1 MAITPL
7 ASQPNCNLSFCSHY
21 GGLPVLRLAVEAV
34 EALVLEVLDVHGLL
48 DNPGHWVLVL
58 GQHSDPELVRDI
70 AQCAMASQWQCF
82 NGFMW
87 SKIYLIHSLGLV

>member
-34 EALVLEVLDVHGLL
+34 EALVLVVLDVHGLL
-48 DNPGHWVLVL
+48 DNPGHGVLVL
-58 GQHSDPELVRDI
+58 GQHSDLELGWSSIVLVNLVVIHEGIILLFHIRI
-70 AQCAMASQWQCF
+70 LMF
-82 NGFMW
+82 N
-87 SKIYLIHSLGLV
+87 SS

>member
-34 EALVLEVLDVHGLL
+34 EALVLVVLDVHGLL

-58 GQHSDPELVRDI
+58 GQVIRSYML
-70 AQCAMASQWQCF
+70 
-82 NGFMW
+82 
-87 SKIYLIHSLGLV
+87 